1 MLSFNEQKQCGDWM
15 AVEHSQPGQNVIEK
29 AKSAMVLSGAKG
41 HQSLDSSNQERY
53 DSQKIKRS
61 QILFQSWSSI
71 ILSTS
76 TKTQL

>member
-1 MLSFNEQKQCGDWM
+1 M

-41 HQSLDSSNQERY
+41 HESLDSSNQERY

-61 QILFQSWSSI
+61 QILFQS
-71 ILSTS
+71 
-76 TKTQL
+76 